1 MTRKMR
7 RKIEKAITYMITGL
21 ACGFILTSIRGLEG
35 DNFIVADLLLV
46 LSYGWCVLLYWANFI
61 HPLLMRDKRRGLI

>member
-1 MTRKMR
+1 MTRKMK
-7 RKIEKAITYMITGL
+7 RKIERAITYMITGI
-21 ACGFILTSIRGLEG
+21 AFGFILTSIRGLEG
-35 DNFIVADLLLV
+35 DNYILAALILT